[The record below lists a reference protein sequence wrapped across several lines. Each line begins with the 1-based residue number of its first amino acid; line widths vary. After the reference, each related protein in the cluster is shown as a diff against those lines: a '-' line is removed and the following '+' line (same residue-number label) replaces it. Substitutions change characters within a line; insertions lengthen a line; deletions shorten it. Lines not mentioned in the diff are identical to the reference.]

1 MSYIREEALTPSEAK
16 KLEHMGF
23 WLMLVKL
30 GAGRKDLYKVFA
42 K

>member
-1 MSYIREEALTPSEAK
+1 MSYIRKEALTPSEAK

-23 WLMLVKL
+23 WLLLVKL
-30 GAGRKDLYKVFA
+30 GAFKDTYKVYA